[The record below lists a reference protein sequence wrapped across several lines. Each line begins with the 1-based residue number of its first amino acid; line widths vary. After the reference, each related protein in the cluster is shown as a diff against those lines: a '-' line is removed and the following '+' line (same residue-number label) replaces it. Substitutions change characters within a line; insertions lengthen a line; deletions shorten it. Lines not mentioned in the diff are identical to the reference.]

1 MGGGGSAMLKYTKFF
16 ELLKA
21 RGIKQIDLRE
31 QGVHPRIFQKLQR
44 GELIRSDSIDQLCRI
59 LQCQPGELMEYV
71 ADEKSAEG

>member
-1 MGGGGSAMLKYTKFF
+1 MLKYTKFF

-31 QGVHPRIFQKLQR
+31 QGVHPRIFQKLQK
-44 GELIRSDSIDQLCRI
+44 GELIRSDSIDQLSRI
-59 LQCQPGELMEYV
+59 LQCQPGDIMEYV